1 MHSFL
6 LHIKNLNN
14 SVVYSNTHSL
24 SHSQI
29 CDSADLVCTVC
40 VFMLKGHWFSGSGS
54 FCGGL
59 KWNRK
64 TIQITYAQLKVYVL
78 FTSANILVFQASL
91 MTMLKGN
98 GVRIMSPFLEGGA
111 A

>member
-1 MHSFL
+1 M
-6 LHIKNLNN
+6 
-14 SVVYSNTHSL
+14 VYSNTHSL

-29 CDSADLVCTVC
+29 CDSGDLVCTVC
-40 VFMLKGHWFSGSGS
+40 VFMQKGHWFSGSGS

-59 KWNRK
+59 KWNTK